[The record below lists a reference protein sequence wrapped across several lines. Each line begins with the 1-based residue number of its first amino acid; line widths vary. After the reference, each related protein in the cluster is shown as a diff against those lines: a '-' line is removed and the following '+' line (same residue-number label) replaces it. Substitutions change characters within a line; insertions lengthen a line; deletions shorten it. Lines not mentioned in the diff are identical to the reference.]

1 MLIDI
6 KVLIEKYN
14 LDIRGIIHCGA
25 HNAEEFPLYK
35 NIGVEN
41 IIWIEANPEK
51 SKFCKEYLK
60 NEKNSIVINEAV
72 NDVDGKKIEFNITNN
87 GESSSILKLKNHKNY
102 YPQIDVVKKIEVSTK
117 RLDTILNENNL
128 LIDKYNFLNL
138 DLQGVELRAIKSLGN
153 YLENIDYIYTEIN
166 RQELYE
172 GCDIVDDIDSFLL
185 EKGFVR
191 IETVWTHANWGDAL
205 YVKGPKL
212 KIVVTTFNN
221 ENWVQTNIESILEQ
235 GYKNYDVLY
244 IDDASTDDTKDI
256 IKYLVEDNK
265 KFNLIF
271 HDKNMSKSY
280 SFMEHVK
287 SFILDNEILVF
298 IDGDD
303 WIPYNDVFEKI
314 IRYYINNK
322 VWVAYS
328 KMVCYPT
335 LQESPSHGKDHPEN
349 VHKYN
354 LYRQYPY
361 TASHIKTMKGFLFKN
376 IDKQD
381 LIYNN
386 EWIRFGDDVAIMC
399 SAMEQSPKERIGV
412 MDFIGYVYNGSKENS
427 DRTHQDFLKGREGEN
442 YIKSIRPYS
451 VIKDNSDKYVSPR
464 MLGRL
469 GNQMFQ
475 IATAYSFAI
484 DNNCSMKVSTKNGV
498 FQSLT
503 GEISDPASY
512 KDNIFSKIQFI
523 DMPLNFDVWKEP
535 GFKYTPISYK
545 FENNL
550 YLEGHFQSEKYFAH
564 NKQKILDLFEPTQ
577 DVKDYILSKYRE
589 LLNKNTVSLHIRRGD
604 YLASQDHHPVC
615 SLDYY
620 NDCLNELSDVD
631 SILVFSDDKDYA
643 KKTFTQKKVT
653 IIQDEKDYIDLYLMS
668 MCKHNIIANSSF
680 SWWAAWLNKNKDKK
694 VFAPKNWFGPA
705 LVDNN
710 IKDLIPSNFNL
721 K

>member
-6 KVLIEKYN
+6 KTLIEKYD
-14 LDIRGIIHCGA
+14 LDIKGVIHCGA
-25 HNAEEFPLYK
+25 HNAEEFPMYKSIGVK
-35 NIGVEN
+35 NIV
-41 IIWIEANPEK
+41 WVEANPEK
-51 SKFCKEYLK
+51 SEFCKEYLK
-60 NEKNSIVINEAV
+60 NEKDSIVINEAV
-72 NDVDGKKIEFNITNN
+72 NDIDGEKIEFNITNN

-117 RLDTILNENNL
+117 RLDTIFSENNL
-128 LIDKYNFLNL
+128 SIDKYNFLNL
-138 DLQGVELRAIKSLGN
+138 DLQGVELRAIKSLGT
-153 YLENIDYIYTEIN
+153 YIENIDYIYTEIN

-185 EKGFVR
+185 EKGFIR
-191 IETVWTHANWGDAL
+191 METAWTHANWGDAL

-212 KIVVTTFNN
+212 KIIVTTFNN

-244 IDDASTDDTKDI
+244 VDDASSDTTKELV
-256 IKYLVEDNK
+256 KYLVEDNK

-280 SFMEHVK
+280 SFTEYVK
-287 SFILDNEILVF
+287 SFVLDNEVLVF

-303 WIPYNDVFEKI
+303 WIPYNDTFQKI
-314 IRYYINNK
+314 VEYYIKNK

-328 KMVCYPT
+328 KMVCYPS
-335 LQESPSHGKDHPEN
+335 LSESPSHGKDHPEN
-349 VHKYN
+349 IHKYN

-376 IDKQD
+376 INKQD

-399 SAMEQSPKERIGV
+399 SAMEQSPKEKIGV
-412 MDFIGYVYNGSKENS
+412 MDFVGYVYNESKENS
-427 DRTHQDFLKGREGEN
+427 ERNHQDFIKGRDGEN
-442 YIKSIRPYS
+442 YIKSIKPYS
-451 VIKDNSDKYVSPR
+451 VIKDNSDKYISPR

-475 IATAYSFAI
+475 IAAAYSFSI

-498 FQSLT
+498 FESLI
-503 GEISDPASY
+503 GEVSNPHIY
-512 KDNIFSKIQFI
+512 KDSVFSKIEFI
-523 DMPLNFDVWKEP
+523 QEASNYDIWKEP
-535 GFKYTPISYK
+535 SFKYTPISYK

-564 NKQKILDLFEPTQ
+564 NKEKILDLFEPTQ
-577 DVKDYILSKYRE
+577 DIKDYIFSKYGE

-604 YLASQDHHPVC
+604 YLVSQDHHPIC
-615 SLDYY
+615 PLNYY
-620 NDCLNELSDVD
+620 QDCLNKLSDID
-631 SILVFSDDKDYA
+631 IILVFSDDKEYA
-643 KKTFTQKKVT
+643 KKTFTQKNVI

-668 MCKHNIIANSSF
+668 MSKHNIIANSSF
-680 SWWAAWLNKNKDKK
+680 SWWGAWLNKNKDKK

-710 IKDLIPSNFNL
+710 IEDLIPSYYNL
-721 K
+721 I